1 MSKGIQ
7 YFEQEL
13 QKIREAGTWKSERV
27 LTSDQKARTDG
38 LDWICQA
45 AGSGYWSALRFL
57 HENKDF
63 YPLPTRILDFIG
75 SESDFSEDAARR
87 YESIVNYL

>member
-27 LTSDQKARTDG
+27 LTSDQKARINTTKADG
-38 LDWICQA
+38 LLNMCA
-45 AGSGYWSALRFL
+45 
-57 HENKDF
+57 N
-63 YPLPTRILDFIG
+63 
-75 SESDFSEDAARR
+75 
-87 YESIVNYL
+87 NYLGLSNRPELIAAAKASYDKFGFGLFNCNTFSKSDTMPF